1 VFPDAKFIFLHRD
14 ARANISAIIEA
25 WRSGGFVTYPDLPGW
40 TGPMWSLLLIP
51 GWRELIGADIAKIA
65 MRQWRDTN
73 ETILADLSEM
83 PSFDWCDVRYEDL
96 VSDPVATIARL
107 CNFADVPF
115 DARLRGVTSVPLPPS
130 RYTITAPD
138 PDKWRANASAMAPYL
153 DEARMTAATLVRLP
167 GARIPE
173 PAQ

>member
-1 VFPDAKFIFLHRD
+1 
-14 ARANISAIIEA
+14 
-25 WRSGGFVTYPDLPGW
+25 
-40 TGPMWSLLLIP
+40 
-51 GWRELIGADIAKIA
+51 
-65 MRQWRDTN
+65 
-73 ETILADLSEM
+73 M

-107 CNFADVPF
+107 CKFADVPF
-115 DARLRGVTSVPLPPS
+115 DARLRGVTSVPLAPS